1 MECKEQS
8 AKAIFPWRKAIK
20 VEPYWNVKPK
30 QTPPPAPADS
40 IKVEPYWNVKR
51 IEAFM
56 EAVES
61 ELK

>member
-1 MECKEQS
+1 MRNLQL
-8 AKAIFPWRKAIK
+8 W
-20 VEPYWNVKPK
+20 
-30 QTPPPAPADS
+30 